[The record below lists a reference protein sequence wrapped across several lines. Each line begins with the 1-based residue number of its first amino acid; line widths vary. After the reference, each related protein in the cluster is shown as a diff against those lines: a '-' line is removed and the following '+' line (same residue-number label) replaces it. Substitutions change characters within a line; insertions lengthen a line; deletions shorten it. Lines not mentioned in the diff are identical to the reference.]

1 MKINYD
7 LQMQDIIRKLEQ
19 TSGEKPRLLLHSC
32 CGPCS
37 SAVLEKLT
45 PHFRVTVFF
54 FNPCIHPA
62 AEYEKRLS
70 EQKRL
75 IAEAHLP
82 VDMLEAA
89 YDPQSYF
96 ALVKGLEDAPE
107 GGERCL
113 VCFRQRLMA
122 TAQAAKEHGY
132 DFFTTTLT
140 VSPHK
145 NAENL
150 NRIGQEISAQVGV
163 PLLPADFKKR
173 SGYLRSLELSREYS
187 LYRQD
192 WCGCVYSMRTENE
205 KHEVKI

>member
-19 TSGEKPRLLLHSC
+19 EKSEKPHLLLHSC

-75 IAEAHLP
+75 IEEAKLP
-82 VDMLEAA
+82 VDMLEAV

-96 ALVKGLEDAPE
+96 ALVKGLENAPE

-122 TAQAAKEHGY
+122 TAQAAKAHGF

-150 NRIGQEISAQVGV
+150 NRIGQEVSHETGM
-163 PLLPADFKKR
+163 PFLPADFKKR
-173 SGYLRSLELSREYS
+173 SGYLRSLELSKEYS

-192 WCGCVYSMRTENE
+192 WCGCVYSMRGENKE
-205 KHEVKI
+205 S

>member
-19 TSGEKPRLLLHSC
+19 EKIEKPHLLLHSC

-75 IAEAHLP
+75 IEEAKLP
-82 VDMLEAA
+82 VDMLEAV

-96 ALVKGLEDAPE
+96 ALVKGLENAPE

-150 NRIGQEISAQVGV
+150 NRIGQEVSHETGM
-163 PLLPADFKKR
+163 PFLPADFKKR
-173 SGYLRSLELSREYS
+173 SGYLRSLELSKEYS

-192 WCGCVYSMRTENE
+192 WCGCVYSMRGENKE
-205 KHEVKI
+205 S

>member
-7 LQMQDIIRKLEQ
+7 LQMQDIIRKLKQEK
-19 TSGEKPRLLLHSC
+19 SEKPHLLLHSC

-75 IAEAHLP
+75 IEEAKLP
-82 VDMLEAA
+82 VDLLEAV

-96 ALVKGLEDAPE
+96 ALVKGLENAPE

-150 NRIGQEISAQVGV
+150 NRIGQEVSHETGM
-163 PLLPADFKKR
+163 PFLPADFKKR

-192 WCGCVYSMRTENE
+192 WCGCVYSMRGENKE
-205 KHEVKI
+205 S

>member
-19 TSGEKPRLLLHSC
+19 EKSEKPHLLLHSC

-75 IAEAHLP
+75 IEEAKLP
-82 VDMLEAA
+82 VDLLEAV

-96 ALVKGLEDAPE
+96 ALVKGLENAPE

-150 NRIGQEISAQVGV
+150 NRIGQEVSHETGM
-163 PLLPADFKKR
+163 PFLPADFKKR

-192 WCGCVYSMRTENE
+192 WCGCVYSMRGENKE
-205 KHEVKI
+205 S

>member
-7 LQMQDIIRKLEQ
+7 LQMQDIIRKLELEK
-19 TSGEKPRLLLHSC
+19 SEKPHLLLHSC

-75 IAEAHLP
+75 IEEAKLP
-82 VDMLEAA
+82 VDLLEAV

-96 ALVKGLEDAPE
+96 ALVKGLENAPE

-122 TAQAAKEHGY
+122 TALAAKEHGY

-150 NRIGQEISAQVGV
+150 NRIGQEVSHETGM
-163 PLLPADFKKR
+163 PFLPADFKKR
-173 SGYLRSLELSREYS
+173 SGYLRSLELSKEYS

-192 WCGCVYSMRTENE
+192 WCGCVYSMRGENKE
-205 KHEVKI
+205 S

>member
-19 TSGEKPRLLLHSC
+19 EKSEKPHLLLHSC

-75 IAEAHLP
+75 IEEAKLP
-82 VDMLEAA
+82 VDLLEAV

-96 ALVKGLEDAPE
+96 ALVKGLENAPE

-113 VCFRQRLMA
+113 VCLGQRLMA
-122 TAQAAKEHGY
+122 TAQAAKAHGF

-150 NRIGQEISAQVGV
+150 NRIGQEVSHETGM
-163 PLLPADFKKR
+163 PFLPADFKKR

-192 WCGCVYSMRTENE
+192 WCGCVYSMRGENKE
-205 KHEVKI
+205 S

>member
-19 TSGEKPRLLLHSC
+19 EKSEKPHLLLHSC

-75 IAEAHLP
+75 IEEAKLP
-82 VDMLEAA
+82 VDLLEAV

-96 ALVKGLEDAPE
+96 ALVKGLENAPE

-122 TAQAAKEHGY
+122 TAQAAKAHGF

-150 NRIGQEISAQVGV
+150 NRIGQEVSHETGM
-163 PLLPADFKKR
+163 PFLPADFKKR

-192 WCGCVYSMRTENE
+192 WCGCVYSMRGENKE
-205 KHEVKI
+205 S

>member
-19 TSGEKPRLLLHSC
+19 EKSEKPHLLLHSC

-45 PHFRVTVFF
+45 PHFQVTVFF

-75 IAEAHLP
+75 IEEAKLP
-82 VDMLEAA
+82 VDLLEAV

-96 ALVKGLEDAPE
+96 ALVKGLENAPE

-113 VCFRQRLMA
+113 VCFSQRLMS

-150 NRIGQEISAQVGV
+150 NRIGQEVSHETGM
-163 PLLPADFKKR
+163 PFLPADFKKR
-173 SGYLRSLELSREYS
+173 SGYLRSLELSKEYS

-192 WCGCVYSMRTENE
+192 WCGCVYSMRGENKE
-205 KHEVKI
+205 S

>member
-1 MKINYD
+1 MEKRNYQREMEAEIAA
-7 LQMQDIIRKLEQ
+7 LAGRR
-19 TSGEKPRLLLHSC
+19 PVLLHSC

-75 IAEAHLP
+75 IEEAKLP
-82 VDMLEAA
+82 VDLLEAV

-96 ALVKGLEDAPE
+96 ALVKGLENAPE

-150 NRIGQEISAQVGV
+150 NRIGQEVSHETGM
-163 PLLPADFKKR
+163 PFLPADFKKR

-192 WCGCVYSMRTENE
+192 WCGCVYSMRGENKE
-205 KHEVKI
+205 S

>member
-19 TSGEKPRLLLHSC
+19 EKSEKPHLLLHSC

-75 IAEAHLP
+75 IEEAKLP
-82 VDMLEAA
+82 VDLLEAV

-96 ALVKGLEDAPE
+96 ALVKGLENAPE

-150 NRIGQEISAQVGV
+150 NRIGQEVSHETGMTF
-163 PLLPADFKKR
+163 LPADFKKR

-192 WCGCVYSMRTENE
+192 WCGCVYSMRGENKE
-205 KHEVKI
+205 S

>member
-1 MKINYD
+1 MCMKINYD

-19 TSGEKPRLLLHSC
+19 EKSEKPHLLLHSC

-75 IAEAHLP
+75 IEEAKLP
-82 VDMLEAA
+82 VDLLEAV

-96 ALVKGLEDAPE
+96 ALVKGLENAPE

-122 TAQAAKEHGY
+122 TAQAAKAHGF

-150 NRIGQEISAQVGV
+150 NRIGQEVSHETGM
-163 PLLPADFKKR
+163 PFLPADFKKR

-192 WCGCVYSMRTENE
+192 WCGCVYSMRGENKE
-205 KHEVKI
+205 S

>member
-19 TSGEKPRLLLHSC
+19 EKSEKPHLLLHSC

-75 IAEAHLP
+75 IEEAKLP
-82 VDMLEAA
+82 VDLLKAV

-96 ALVKGLEDAPE
+96 ALVKGLENAPE
-107 GGERCL
+107 GSERCL

-122 TAQAAKEHGY
+122 TAQAAKAHGF

-150 NRIGQEISAQVGV
+150 NRIGQEVSHETGM
-163 PLLPADFKKR
+163 PFLPADFKKR
-173 SGYLRSLELSREYS
+173 SGYLRSLELSKEYS

-192 WCGCVYSMRTENE
+192 WCGCVYSMRGENKE
-205 KHEVKI
+205 S

>member
-19 TSGEKPRLLLHSC
+19 EKSEKPHLLLHSC

-75 IAEAHLP
+75 IEEAKLP
-82 VDMLEAA
+82 VDLLEAV

-96 ALVKGLEDAPE
+96 ALVKGLENEPE

-140 VSPHK
+140 VSPYK

-150 NRIGQEISAQVGV
+150 NRIGQEVSHETGM
-163 PLLPADFKKR
+163 PFLPADFKKR

-192 WCGCVYSMRTENE
+192 WCGCVYSMRGENKE
-205 KHEVKI
+205 S

>member
-19 TSGEKPRLLLHSC
+19 EKSEKPHLLLHSC

-75 IAEAHLP
+75 IEEAKLP
-82 VDMLEAA
+82 VDLLEAV

-96 ALVKGLEDAPE
+96 ALVKGLENAPE

-150 NRIGQEISAQVGV
+150 NRIGQEVSHETGM
-163 PLLPADFKKR
+163 PFLPADFKKR
-173 SGYLRSLELSREYS
+173 SGYLRSLELSREYG

-192 WCGCVYSMRTENE
+192 WCGCVYSMRGENKE
-205 KHEVKI
+205 S

>member
-19 TSGEKPRLLLHSC
+19 EKSEKPHLLLHSC

-75 IAEAHLP
+75 IEEAKLP
-82 VDMLEAA
+82 VDLLEAV

-96 ALVKGLEDAPE
+96 ALVKGLENAPE

-150 NRIGQEISAQVGV
+150 NRIGQEVSHETGM
-163 PLLPADFKKR
+163 PFLPADFKKR
-173 SGYLRSLELSREYS
+173 SGYLRSLELSKEYS

-192 WCGCVYSMRTENE
+192 WCGCVYSMRGENKE
-205 KHEVKI
+205 S

>member
-19 TSGEKPRLLLHSC
+19 EKSEKPHLLLHSC

-75 IAEAHLP
+75 IEEAKLP
-82 VDMLEAA
+82 VDLLEAV

-96 ALVKGLEDAPE
+96 ALVKGLENAPE

-150 NRIGQEISAQVGV
+150 NRIGQEVSHETGM
-163 PLLPADFKKR
+163 PFLSADFKKR

-192 WCGCVYSMRTENE
+192 WCGCVYSMRGENKE
-205 KHEVKI
+205 S

>member
-19 TSGEKPRLLLHSC
+19 EKSEKPHLLLHSC

-75 IAEAHLP
+75 IEEAKLP
-82 VDMLEAA
+82 VDLLEAV

-96 ALVKGLEDAPE
+96 ALVKGLENAPE

-113 VCFRQRLMA
+113 VCFRQRLMS

-150 NRIGQEISAQVGV
+150 NRIGQEVSHETGM
-163 PLLPADFKKR
+163 PFLPADFKKR

-192 WCGCVYSMRTENE
+192 WCGCVYSMRGENKE
-205 KHEVKI
+205 S

>member
-7 LQMQDIIRKLEQ
+7 LQMQNIIRKLEQ
-19 TSGEKPRLLLHSC
+19 EKSEKPHLLLHSC

-75 IAEAHLP
+75 IEEAKLP
-82 VDMLEAA
+82 VDLLEAV

-96 ALVKGLEDAPE
+96 ALVKGLEKAPE

-150 NRIGQEISAQVGV
+150 NRIGQEVSHETGM
-163 PLLPADFKKR
+163 PFLPADFKKR
-173 SGYLRSLELSREYS
+173 SGYLRSLELSREYG

-192 WCGCVYSMRTENE
+192 WCGCVYSMRGEYKE
-205 KHEVKI
+205 S